1 MTKVTLQDYLAAVQS
16 LGPKD
21 VTKDGAPKMKQL
33 NRALGKMGVDSIKQ
47 EQRDE
52 FRAMDVPADEGG
64 TAIRVTKSHCNPVR
78 VTIIGQG
85 NAMLWVGEENTV
97 SKEVLN
103 ALDDSD
109 VEYERI

>member
-1 MTKVTLQDYLAAVQS
+1 MTKATLQDYLAAVHA

-21 VTKDGAPKMKQL
+21 FTKDGAPKMKAL
-33 NRALGKMGVDSIKQ
+33 NRALGKMGVEPIKQ
-47 EQRDE
+47 EQRDQ

-64 TAIRVTKSHCNPVR
+64 TTIKITKAHCNPVR
-78 VTIIGQG
+78 VTVIGRG

-97 SKEVLN
+97 SKEVLS